1 MSGTVR
7 YSTTV
12 TSVGPL
18 VADFVGQG
26 MLIIFGDNAPPELHD
41 LCALHTPDVKD
52 GGVQP
57 GDRLLLDDEQFAILS
72 VGDVANANL
81 TALGHVSFKANGAT
95 TAQLPG
101 DISVEEK
108 QLPVL
113 HAGSRLVI
121 VAGEPPN

>member
-12 TSVGPL
+12 IGVGPL
-18 VADFVGQG
+18 VPDFLGQG
-26 MLIIFGDNAPPELHD
+26 MLIIFGEGAPPELHD
-41 LCALHTPDVKD
+41 LCVLHAPEVKD

-57 GDRLLLDDEQFAILS
+57 GDRLLLDDEQFTILS

-101 DISVEEK
+101 DISVEERP
-108 QLPVL
+108 LPVPRE
-113 HAGSRLVI
+113 GSRVVI
-121 VAGEPPN
+121 VAGDQLN

>member
-12 TSVGPL
+12 TSVGPM

-26 MLIIFGDNAPPELHD
+26 MLIIFGEGAPPELHD

-57 GDRLLLDDEQFAILS
+57 GDLLMLDDEQFRILS

-113 HAGSRLVI
+113 HPGSRVII
-121 VAGEPPN
+121 VAGEQPN

>member
-12 TSVGPL
+12 IGVGPL

-26 MLIIFGDNAPPELHD
+26 MLIIFGEGAPPELHD
-41 LCALHTPDVKD
+41 LCALHTPEVKD

-57 GDRLLLDDEQFAILS
+57 GDRLLLDDEQFTILS

-81 TALGHVSFKANGAT
+81 TALGHVSFKANGST

-108 QLPVL
+108 PLPVL
-113 HAGSRLVI
+113 HPGSRLVI